1 MGSGPNFAQCKPVAL
16 LTLMNTLIRVECS
29 LLVLNDIRII
39 YGKCLYEV
47 NSNLCTDKQ

>member
-1 MGSGPNFAQCKPVAL
+1 MGSGPNFVQCKPVAL

-39 YGKCLYEV
+39 YGKCFHEV
-47 NSNLCTDKQ
+47 SSNSCSDKQ